1 MSRFLWKIRAALYR
15 LDRANSAMW
24 NRLRARGARPRKV
37 PEKFAHYPEHRSLG
51 SFDTGQELKEGVF
64 YYAGE
69 RLAAPTRSIWS
80 VASPAPEFTAE
91 THGFNWLDDLAA
103 VGDAESCALAQAWVL
118 EWIRRYGTGKG
129 PGWTAALTGR
139 RILRICSH
147 ARFLLHNLDAT
158 ARHRIFSSLAR
169 QLNYL
174 GKSWKHEATGRQRIE
189 ALAGMVYAGV
199 SFAERRK
206 TLDRINSAIG
216 HECSRSI
223 DARGEIPTRNPEELM
238 ELFTQFVWV
247 YRTLEDA
254 GVTPD
259 PRLVAALEHTA
270 PTLRALRLG
279 DGTLT
284 RFHGGG
290 RGREGRL
297 DQVLSDSR
305 IRGSRAGELAMGFDR
320 MTAARITLIVDCA
333 KPPVLSASAH
343 GHASTLAFEMS
354 SSRQPIIVNCGAGRA
369 FGEEWEHVSRAT
381 GAHNTVVVGNRSS
394 SIIDKPGFV
403 SDTFGERL
411 LKTPQTVTRARSTD
425 RQGTWLLTSHDGYAD
440 SFGVI
445 HQRRLFLGP
454 DGKELRGQDTLEA
467 RTDAQRVI
475 ADRAGAI
482 PFEARFHLHPDIR
495 AQIIEDEK
503 AIALLLPNKEMW
515 VFRHQGGELALE
527 NSVYLDQWRLKP
539 RATKQIVVSSRVVEY
554 AGQITW
560 IFKRVKDGERTPV
573 AEREAPT

>member
-1 MSRFLWKIRAALYR
+1 MSNLLWKIRAVLYR
-15 LDRANSAMW
+15 VDRANSAMW
-24 NRLRARGARPRKV
+24 NRMRARSAKPRKV
-37 PEKFAHYPEHRSLG
+37 PEEFSHYPEPRSLG
-51 SFDTGQELKEGVF
+51 SFDAGQELKEGVF
-64 YYAGE
+64 YFAGE

-80 VASPAPEFTAE
+80 VTSPAPEFTAE
-91 THGFNWLDDLAA
+91 THGFHWLDDLAA
-103 VGDAESCALAQAWVL
+103 VGDRESCELAQAWVL
-118 EWIRRYGTGKG
+118 DWIRRYGTGKG
-129 PGWTAALTGR
+129 PGWTAALTGQ

-147 ARFLLHNLDAT
+147 ARFLMHNLDKT
-158 ARHRIFSSLAR
+158 AQHNIYASLAR

-174 GKSWKHEATGRQRIE
+174 GKSWKHEPSGRQRIE
-189 ALAGMVYAGV
+189 ALAGLVYAGV
-199 SFAERRK
+199 SFAERRPA
-206 TLDRINSAIG
+206 LDRINAAIG
-216 HECSRSI
+216 QECTRNI
-223 DARGEIPTRNPEELM
+223 DTRGEISTRNPEELM
-238 ELFTQFVWV
+238 EVFTLLVWV

-254 GVTPD
+254 GIQPD
-259 PRLVAALEHTA
+259 PRLLSALEHIA

-305 IRGSRAGELAMGFDR
+305 IRGSRAGELAMGYDR

-333 KPPVLSASAH
+333 RPPAFAASKH

-354 SSRQPIIVNCGAGRA
+354 SSRQPLIVNCGAGRA

-381 GAHNTVVVGNRSS
+381 GAHNTVVIGGQSS
-394 SIIDKPGFV
+394 SVIDTPGFV

-425 RQGTWLLTSHDGYAD
+425 RQGSWLLTSHDGYAD

-454 DGKELRGQDTLEA
+454 DGKELRGQDTVEA
-467 RTDAQRVI
+467 RTDAQRATV
-475 ADRAGAI
+475 DKAI
-482 PFEARFHLHPDIR
+482 TTPFEVRFHLHPDVR
-495 AQIIEDEK
+495 AQMTEDQK

-515 VFRHQGGELALE
+515 VFRQDGGEMALE
-527 NSVYLDQWRLKP
+527 TSVYLDQWRLKP

-560 IFKRVKDGERTPV
+560 IFKRVKDGERISV
-573 AEREAPT
+573 VEREPSP